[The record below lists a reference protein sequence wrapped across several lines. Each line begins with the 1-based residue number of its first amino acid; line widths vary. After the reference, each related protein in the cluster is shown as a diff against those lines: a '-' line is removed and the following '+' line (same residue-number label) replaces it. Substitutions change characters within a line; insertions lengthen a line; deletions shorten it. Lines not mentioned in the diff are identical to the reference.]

1 MIGSSQVDLV
11 CWTGRVC
18 RDCREALTTVTLEE
32 PAGSRNVQRSRG
44 ATGCRL
50 FRDLRQLSGEPM
62 PDPSMTAAAASHWQ
76 RYDFRCGS
84 NSEVRPCNSAVR
96 FTPKNRHHQ
105 PGLSGPKSARTGH
118 VAAAYFVAVGC
129 GACQLPTRQR
139 LSGPS
144 TIIWILEP
152 SALSS
157 RPPARCRDSLHSART
172 SGKRFKLPK
181 LA

>member
-1 MIGSSQVDLV
+1 MIVSSQVDLV
-11 CWTGRVC
+11 CWTERVC

-84 NSEVRPCNSAVR
+84 KTGSVRARAARP
-96 FTPKNRHHQ
+96 FFLQKQTP
-105 PGLSGPKSARTGH
+105 SGRTGMS
-118 VAAAYFVAVGC
+118 VR
-129 GACQLPTRQR
+129 CQERK
-139 LSGPS
+139 
-144 TIIWILEP
+144 
-152 SALSS
+152 SS
-157 RPPARCRDSLHSART
+157 PFPRAQS
-172 SGKRFKLPK
+172 KLGGRVE
-181 LA
+181 AIM

>member
-11 CWTGRVC
+11 CWTERVC

-84 NSEVRPCNSAVR
+84 KGDIRPREGRVCFTRRIYGLNSDIE
-96 FTPKNRHHQ
+96 
-105 PGLSGPKSARTGH
+105 LGPKSANPGSAHHSIELKANSESRQNQTTSPRRAGNLKAVQCNLLEGASGRTI
-118 VAAAYFVAVGC
+118 
-129 GACQLPTRQR
+129 RR
-139 LSGPS
+139 K
-144 TIIWILEP
+144 
-152 SALSS
+152 SS
-157 RPPARCRDSLHSART
+157 SLIS
-172 SGKRFKLPK
+172 
-181 LA
+181 

>member
-1 MIGSSQVDLV
+1 MIVSSQVDLV
-11 CWTGRVC
+11 CWTERVC

-84 NSEVRPCNSAVR
+84 IARFRPEADHFRSS
-96 FTPKNRHHQ
+96 PSNRHFQ
-105 PGLSGPKSARTGH
+105 SRSACLKSANMRHRTH
-118 VAAAYFVAVGC
+118 WFV
-129 GACQLPTRQR
+129 QR
-139 LSGPS
+139 K
-144 TIIWILEP
+144 
-152 SALSS
+152 S
-157 RPPARCRDSLHSART
+157 RPRAALNSILIFVDQAAINVCFDFRR
-172 SGKRFKLPK
+172 
-181 LA
+181 

>member
-1 MIGSSQVDLV
+1 MIVSSQVDLV
-11 CWTGRVC
+11 CWTERVC

-84 NSEVRPCNSAVR
+84 FASL
-96 FTPKNRHHQ
+96 
-105 PGLSGPKSARTGH
+105 LSYRYMSGYPLISDV
-118 VAAAYFVAVGC
+118 VA
-129 GACQLPTRQR
+129 P
-139 LSGPS
+139 
-144 TIIWILEP
+144 
-152 SALSS
+152 
-157 RPPARCRDSLHSART
+157 D
-172 SGKRFKLPK
+172 
-181 LA
+181 